1 MYVSIYNKLIP
12 NIGGNMIEII
22 LLIFIGLPL
31 ILFAVLGIHW
41 AIIELIINIKIH
53 LNGDDNK

>member
-1 MYVSIYNKLIP
+1 
-12 NIGGNMIEII
+12 MIEII

>member
-1 MYVSIYNKLIP
+1 MSIYNKLIP

-41 AIIELIINIKIH
+41 TIIELIINIKIY